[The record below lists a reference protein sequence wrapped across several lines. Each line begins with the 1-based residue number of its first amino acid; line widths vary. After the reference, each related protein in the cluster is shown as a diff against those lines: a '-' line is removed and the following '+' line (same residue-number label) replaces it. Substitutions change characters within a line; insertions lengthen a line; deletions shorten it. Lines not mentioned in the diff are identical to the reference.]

1 MPVGAGMVGS
11 VSRGGYQD
19 SDSGSPGA
27 GSIDELLNVFRAQAG
42 PAAVP
47 GWGPLLLVVGGGCTN
62 LSWATPGQPG
72 AVGLLVGMLVF
83 PT

>member
-1 MPVGAGMVGS
+1 MPVGAGMGGS

-27 GSIDELLNVFRAQAG
+27 GSWEELLTVLGAQAG

-47 GWGPLLLVVGGGCTN
+47 GWGPHLLVVGGGCSN
-62 LSWATPGQPG
+62 LPWTTPGQAG